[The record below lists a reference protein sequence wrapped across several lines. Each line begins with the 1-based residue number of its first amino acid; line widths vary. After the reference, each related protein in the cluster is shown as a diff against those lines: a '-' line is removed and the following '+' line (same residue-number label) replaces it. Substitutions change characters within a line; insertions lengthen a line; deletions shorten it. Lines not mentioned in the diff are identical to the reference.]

1 MRREV
6 LFSFV
11 GFLCGLAVATVA
23 FRTSVTRTEN
33 KTATAASDAGSA
45 GKAEHQRRRLA
56 VTTRAGE
63 NPGAAVFESASRKK
77 EFAEIFHETLG
88 QLTDTDP
95 RRRQLAIESLV
106 THLRAAGPQALPVLR
121 EYFRLGKD
129 VKIDDMSLV
138 QNGRYIRAPS
148 LRATL
153 LNVLGEWNGKEA
165 TDMKREVLHA
175 TTQIAEAVVL
185 AQQLEKQEPG
195 VHRNESIRE
204 LQQIFEERGRGKSV
218 CYSDKWALFDAVA
231 HLKAPELLPIAETE
245 VLCDPRSFVD
255 HMDALESL
263 PADVRAASL
272 LRMFAKESV
281 VEHLAS
287 DPFSARRFNYSE
299 PIVAEQMA
307 RIFSENMDKK
317 CREYLLTGFTNEDV
331 VYSGASGSFREEWKK
346 MPAIERVAKLQAR
359 LAFLDTIAPQCDTP
373 VLQERLQDARTELQK
388 AVANPNARKA
398 TQVGSIISR

>member
-1 MRREV
+1 M
-6 LFSFV
+6 
-11 GFLCGLAVATVA
+11 
-23 FRTSVTRTEN
+23 
-33 KTATAASDAGSA
+33 
-45 GKAEHQRRRLA
+45 
-56 VTTRAGE
+56 
-63 NPGAAVFESASRKK
+63 
-77 EFAEIFHETLG
+77 
-88 QLTDTDP
+88 
-95 RRRQLAIESLV
+95 
-106 THLRAAGPQALPVLR
+106 LR

-129 VKIDDMSLV
+129 VKTDDMSLV
-138 QNGRYIRAPS
+138 KNGRYIRAPS

-153 LNVLGEWNGKEA
+153 LNVLGEWNGKDA
-165 TDMKREVLHA
+165 TDMKREVLHS
-175 TTQIAEAVVL
+175 TTQMAEAVVL

-195 VHRNESIRE
+195 VHRSESIHE
-204 LQQIFEERGRGKSV
+204 LQQIFEDRGRGKSV
-218 CYSDKWALFDAVA
+218 CYFDKWALFDAVA

-245 VLCDPRSFVD
+245 VLCDPRTFVD

-398 TQVGSIISR
+398 TQVGSIIVDD